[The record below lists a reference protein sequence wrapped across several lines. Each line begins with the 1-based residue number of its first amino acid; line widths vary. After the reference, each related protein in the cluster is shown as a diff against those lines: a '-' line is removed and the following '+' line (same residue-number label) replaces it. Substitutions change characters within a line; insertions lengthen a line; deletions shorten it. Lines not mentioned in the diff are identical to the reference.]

1 MSTPNAVLLDAFGR
15 VGEEVP
21 EVVRG
26 LSVGELL
33 WRPDPDANHI
43 AWLVWHL
50 TRILDDH
57 VADVGG
63 VEQVWTAQGWAARFG
78 LDYPDDAVGYGH
90 SSAQV
95 GAFALPDPA
104 LLVGY
109 HAAAAGMANAVVA
122 DLDDVGLERIVDER
136 WDPPVTAAVR
146 LVSVSNDIAQHIGQA
161 AYVRGLV
168 LRRR

>member
-1 MSTPNAVLLDAFGR
+1 MASPNAILLDAFGR
-15 VGEEVP
+15 VEEEVP

-26 LSVGELL
+26 LSVAELL
-33 WRPDPDANHI
+33 WRPDPDSNHI

-57 VADVGG
+57 VADVGA

-78 LDYPDDAVGYGH
+78 LDYPDHAVGYGH
-90 SSAQV
+90 TSAQV
-95 GAFALPDPA
+95 GAFAVPDPA
-104 LLVGY
+104 LLTGY
-109 HAAAAGMANAVVA
+109 HSAAAAMASEVVTGLDAV
-122 DLDDVGLERIVDER
+122 GFERIVDER

-146 LVSVSNDIAQHIGQA
+146 LVSVANDIAQHIGQA